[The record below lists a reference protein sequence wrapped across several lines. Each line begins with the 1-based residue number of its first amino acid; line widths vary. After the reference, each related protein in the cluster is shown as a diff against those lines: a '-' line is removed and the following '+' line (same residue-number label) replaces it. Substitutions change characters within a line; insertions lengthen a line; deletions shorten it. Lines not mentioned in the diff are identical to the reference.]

1 MKKIILLGI
10 LIGILFFSACQEWL
24 NVTPKTDIETADFFN
39 SEDGFKSAITGIYGR
54 MTKEDLY
61 GQNLSFLFLERLA
74 QRYDNNPQETEKDR
88 RELYNYQFTQTSK
101 NQIADIW
108 KGMYKDI
115 ANINNLLGYLETHGQ
130 NIKTPGYFELIK
142 GEALGLRAFHYFD
155 LLRMWGPVNYEK
167 NQSVKVLPWRD
178 RFTPDKVPLMRA
190 DSVVGHILA
199 DLKNAEEL
207 LKDDPMDY
215 EHNGS
220 EPFIGYRQHRM
231 NLYAVKALMARVYL
245 WTGNREEARKKAS
258 EVLEKCGLTLVRDN
272 QKDQTCFKET
282 LFALNM
288 YDMEKKLEGYFSTQP
303 GLNPQHLWVSIK
315 DVADVYEGNSIGI
328 NDIRYKGGYGF
339 LKIENDQ
346 KAITRKYLVLSN
358 GSNNEKIPLIRLSE
372 MYYILAETL
381 PLSEA
386 ATPFNTVRNARG
398 ISRNHNLRFIDENQ
412 RQEELK
418 KEYQK
423 DFYAEGQFF
432 YYLKHINA
440 RTFYRCPFEDGMKE
454 AYYVFPIPDD
464 EVEFGL
470 VDE

>member
-1 MKKIILLGI
+1 MKKIILSGI
-10 LIGILFFSACQEWL
+10 LIGLLFFSACQNWL
-24 NVTPKTDIETADFFN
+24 DVRPKTDIKTEDFFN
-39 SEDGFKSAITGIYGR
+39 SEDGFKSAVTGIYGR
-54 MTKEDLY
+54 MTKDNLY

-101 NQIADIW
+101 NKIADIW
-108 KGMYKDI
+108 KAMYKNI

-142 GEALGLRAFHYFD
+142 GETLGLRAFHYFD

-190 DSVVGHILA
+190 DSVVEHILS
-199 DLKNAEEL
+199 DLESAEKL

-215 EHNGS
+215 EHNAQ

-245 WTGNREEARKKAS
+245 WIGDQEEARKKAS
-258 EVLEKCGLTLVRDN
+258 EVIEKCGLSLVRDN
-272 QKDQTCFKET
+272 QKDQTGFKET

-288 YDMEKKLEGYFSTQP
+288 YDMEKRLEGYFSTQP
-303 GLNPQHLWVSIK
+303 GQNAEHLWVSIK
-315 DVADVYEGNSIGI
+315 DVTDVYEGNSIGI
-328 NDIRYKGGYGF
+328 NDIRYKSGYGF
-339 LKIENDQ
+339 LRVENDQ

-358 GSNNEKIPLIRLSE
+358 SLYNEKIPLIRLSE

-386 ATPFNTVRNARG
+386 ANPFNTVRNARG
-398 ISRNHNLRFIDENQ
+398 ISRNHNLRFIDEDQ
-412 RQEELK
+412 RTKELM

-432 YYLKHINA
+432 YYLKHVNA
-440 RTFYRCPFEDGMKE
+440 RTFHRCPFEDGMKE

-464 EVEFGL
+464 EIEFGL